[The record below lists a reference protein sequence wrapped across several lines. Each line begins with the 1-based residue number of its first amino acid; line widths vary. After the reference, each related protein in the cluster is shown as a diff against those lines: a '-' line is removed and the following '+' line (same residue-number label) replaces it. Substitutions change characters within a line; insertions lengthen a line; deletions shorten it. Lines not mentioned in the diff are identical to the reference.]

1 MKQKRMDLSLALEKW
16 YPFVVSVF
24 VGMIY
29 MVLNPEIKDDP
40 DTILNMIINVVS
52 ILIGFLSAL
61 LALLLSLSTNIIV
74 KEIFKGSHYKRLMRK
89 YFEKSICAGF
99 VLIALTTMLLL
110 RKTISEWNISIIRWI
125 EIFWVVMTMF
135 FFTSAFRVI
144 FIVMKIV
151 FFDDGSHEEIKET
164 TMTSEEQKNYE
175 DLKNKRVIK
184 KE

>member
-1 MKQKRMDLSLALEKW
+1 MDLSLALEKW